1 MPTTF
6 GTPEQWR
13 SHAKEARALAKQMR
27 DPEAK
32 IALLRVAECYD
43 TIAKRAEAKF
53 ADKSNE
59 YTARLRS
66 DGEVSR

>member
-6 GTPEQWR
+6 DTPEQWR

-43 TIAKRAEAKF
+43 TIAKRAEAKL
-53 ADKSNE
+53 AGKSNQD
-59 YTARLRS
+59 TTGRRS
-66 DGEVSR
+66 VWRV